1 MVAGP
6 SAPLPPP
13 STSHSLPAGLCS
25 VSASWGLKW
34 SPACWEA
41 AGSRSIGPP
50 RRRPRALAPLPP
62 ATSRL
67 PQPRPPRGRDHLS
80 VLSSR
85 LLGYPFAP
93 LLLPLLR
100 HLPQALPFPASSH
113 PSVYI
118 VKAGRRT
125 QTHTRPDTGAHTL
138 THDRQRRRRQQ
149 LRDSGDGS
157 SHRCAPPSGGRRRG
171 QTGESPHPRPPH
183 GFLEAAAAIART
195 APGGRGQRGGPAG
208 AGTRG
213 EAATRAASPG
223 PAPAP
228 SAAHWPAGPG
238 PAGEAAQGGGAGA
251 PKWVSGRHRR
261 WHRAQ
266 RAARGGLSAR
276 ASHRAAFGSVALP
289 RPGKPG
295 AFQAHRKMD
304 SVDVSGGPGE
314 PGGKLG
320 FARSLWARLCDA
332 RPAPH
337 PPGAG

>member
-25 VSASWGLKW
+25 LPASWGLKW

-41 AGSRSIGPP
+41 AGSRFTGPP

-62 ATSRL
+62 ATPCL

-149 LRDSGDGS
+149 LGDEEAEKARWQEGAGHALWLRVLWCGKAWGTGLGS
-157 SHRCAPPSGGRRRG
+157 SLSTAPFPRTLRVAAVILIYKSVAKPCGPVPENSWGQRSRVSSGCRLCGCWLRLWDAWDPGSSLVLRDLPTKPLIL
-171 QTGESPHPRPPH
+171 QTG
-183 GFLEAAAAIART
+183 
-195 APGGRGQRGGPAG
+195 GQNREDMCP
-208 AGTRG
+208 
-213 EAATRAASPG
+213 
-223 PAPAP
+223 
-228 SAAHWPAGPG
+228 
-238 PAGEAAQGGGAGA
+238 Q
-251 PKWVSGRHRR
+251 
-261 WHRAQ
+261 
-266 RAARGGLSAR
+266 
-276 ASHRAAFGSVALP
+276 VA
-289 RPGKPG
+289 
-295 AFQAHRKMD
+295 
-304 SVDVSGGPGE
+304 
-314 PGGKLG
+314 
-320 FARSLWARLCDA
+320 
-332 RPAPH
+332 
-337 PPGAG
+337 